1 MTRPSAFEQIR
12 RENEQRTREL
22 LERKKAEAAARGKE
36 PFDYERLHAMVAQ
49 GSLGHMNP
57 DEERTFLERL
67 YYVEH
72 ADVLTLEALP
82 MNWPSSERGGAERA
96 ADKRRLRG

>member
-1 MTRPSAFEQIR
+1 MDPKDFLEQIR

-72 ADVLTLEALP
+72 ADVLTLEAFADELA
-82 MNWPSSERGGAERA
+82 ELGAWWS
-96 ADKRRLRG
+96 